1 MELMEDLNF
10 WITLSWYD
18 FWDWVPEIVQNH
30 INWNSLTKRCLSL
43 ADFSAKCVG
52 SLGVAFYPPQNAVGP
67 TNGWAQ
73 CCKKSESGAVRVG
86 GLVKESRRG
95 FKTLATCPQ
104 SQMKNQKASRRFVIL
119 SVNTEIIQNC
129 NGHTFFRTNGD
140 KGWGFKKMESEAVS
154 EIGGGGLEETGRQ
167 LFPLFFNG
175 GNHCSAQTK
184 WLLNSL
190 KLLR

>member
-1 MELMEDLNF
+1 MSVTGRFLCKMCR
-10 WITLSWYD
+10 ITGCCVL
-18 FWDWVPEIVQNH
+18 PAA
-30 INWNSLTKRCLSL
+30 KR
-43 ADFSAKCVG
+43 AM
-52 SLGVAFYPPQNAVGP
+52 P

-140 KGWGFKKMESEAVS
+140 KGWGFKKMESEAGS

-190 KLLR
+190 KLLRF

>member
-1 MELMEDLNF
+1 MSVTGRFLCKMCR
-10 WITLSWYD
+10 ITGGCVLPAAKRGWFNQWLS
-18 FWDWVPEIVQNH
+18 
-30 INWNSLTKRCLSL
+30 
-43 ADFSAKCVG
+43 
-52 SLGVAFYPPQNAVGP
+52 AVL
-67 TNGWAQ
+67 Q
-73 CCKKSESGAVRVG
+73 KVRVG
-86 GLVKESRRG
+86 CSEGWRAGQRVKAG
-95 FKTLATCPQ
+95 FKTLVTCPQ
-104 SQMKNQKASRRFVIL
+104 SPMKKQKVSRRFVIL

-129 NGHTFFRTNGD
+129 NCHTFFRTNGD

>member
-1 MELMEDLNF
+1 MIQKD
-10 WITLSWYD
+10 ITQSC
-18 FWDWVPEIVQNH
+18 FIKMCQSSGN
-30 INWNSLTKRCLSL
+30 
-43 ADFSAKCVG
+43 FSAKCVG
-52 SLGVAFYPPQNAVGP
+52 SLGVAFYPPQNAVGS

-95 FKTLATCPQ
+95 FKTLVTYPQ

-119 SVNTEIIQNC
+119 SVNTEINQNC

-140 KGWGFKKMESEAVS
+140 KGWGFKKMEAGS

-184 WLLNSL
+184 WLMNSL